1 MDTGRRGLVMSSR
14 LRRQRQPTGAE
25 QPEGMMAVRK
35 GDLGNGPAEGWS
47 LFSHSPGPERRV
59 IGLEELDRL
68 QREAG
73 DDGLAG
79 EWAS

>member
-1 MDTGRRGLVMSSR
+1 
-14 LRRQRQPTGAE
+14 
-25 QPEGMMAVRK
+25 MAVRK

-79 EWAS
+79 ELALIEN